1 MRSALRNR
9 TSYALG
15 NSPVR
20 AKSNPA
26 RHSVMIRMN
35 LISIITCIH
44 NQRYDLFLDCAQS
57 VARQAGPI
65 EWIIV
70 DDGSDAEFSEAYN
83 NCLENFPAKI
93 DVKVLRVPHNIGLSQ
108 ARNQGLRLASG
119 DWIVVLDSDDYLAST
134 LSHSLH
140 QLPSEAALAC
150 FAVRY
155 FGEVDAEYRTISRWR
170 GLYSRFGKTA
180 ADPFLWFDFYYHGI
194 IARRQVINNIGGYND
209 DFIVGEDQDILL
221 RACEAI
227 DVESVF
233 FCDEVGYHYRDN
245 PQGVCATRWDEV
257 EENYGMTM
265 VAAARRRG
273 AMFTKCRMLGTISLD
288 GADID
293 AYTYLLGD
301 RWLSWQEFVI
311 SYRGENS

>member
-1 MRSALRNR
+1 MTDTR
-9 TSYALG
+9 T
-15 NSPVR
+15 
-20 AKSNPA
+20 
-26 RHSVMIRMN
+26 
-35 LISIITCIH
+35 ISIITCVY
-44 NQRYDLFLDCAQS
+44 NQQSCLFSDCAQS
-57 VARQAGPI
+57 VLRQEGPI

-70 DDGSDAEFSEAYN
+70 DDGSDAPFHEGYRD
-83 NCLENFPAKI
+83 CLQNIPIEI
-93 DVKVLRVPHNIGLSQ
+93 SVKVVRNGCNKGLSRT
-108 ARNQGLRLASG
+108 RNQALRFASG
-119 DWIVVLDSDDYLAST
+119 DWIVVLDSDDFLAPA
-134 LSHSLH
+134 LAHNLR
-140 QLPSEAALAC
+140 QLPDEATLAC

-155 FGEVDAEYRTISRWR
+155 FRETHAERRSISRWR
-170 GLYSRFGKTA
+170 DLYRRFGKSI

-194 IARRQVINNIGGYND
+194 IARRHLLNDIGGYNP
-209 DFIVGEDQDILL
+209 DFEVGEDQDILL

-227 DVESVF
+227 DVDSVF

-245 PQGVCATRWDEV
+245 PQGVCATRWGEV
-257 EENYGMTM
+257 EKNYGMTM